1 MAHLTPSDV
10 SAKCT
15 EVKLYYARGLQRVL
29 GGACTCWFL
38 LLLLLSLLLLFSVLF
53 VCRCVCCDCCSVS
66 QSLCLLLFARAF
78 VSLFGV
84 VVVSVLFLSLFVFVV
99 VGALLVLCLRLS
111 RCLYLFPSLA
121 WFHIAGLK
129 LPRQTNATSKKVKFR
144 ETSWSLLGRGPE
156 NAQNE
161 PSEAYS
167 GHFCGQGL
175 KVLKMSLLEPF
186 PDPSGA
192 KA

>member
-10 SAKCT
+10 SAECT
-15 EVKLYYARGLQRVL
+15 DVKLYYARGLQRVL
-29 GGACTCWFL
+29 GGACTCLFL

-121 WFHIAGLK
+121 LFSYCWFEFASPDK
-129 LPRQTNATSKKVKFR
+129 RNKQKKQVP
-144 ETSWSLLGRGPE
+144 GD
-156 NAQNE
+156 
-161 PSEAYS
+161 
-167 GHFCGQGL
+167 
-175 KVLKMSLLEPF
+175 VLVT
-186 PDPSGA
+186 SGA
-192 KA
+192 GARKCSK